1 MSLDEHSHAISLV
14 RANLVSLVLLLPL
27 TALCLVPY
35 VALWGW
41 DKLVMDFA
49 LILNEPFLFV
59 VLLAGGILAHEMLH
73 GLTWKLAGGKSW
85 SAIKF
90 GINWKA
96 LAPYAHCREPLEIN
110 AYRWGAVMPGILLG
124 IIPFAIGLF
133 TGSGWFTVLGYIF
146 IITAAGDMLILWL
159 IRRVDA
165 GTLVQDHPTLA
176 GCEIVQP
183 ADRPGH
189 RKGNQTNTSL

>member
-1 MSLDEHSHAISLV
+1 MSLNEHNHAISLV
-14 RANLVSLVLLLPL
+14 RANLVSLVLLPLL

-41 DKLVMDFA
+41 DKLITDFA
-49 LILNEPFLFV
+49 LIFNKPILFL
-59 VLLAGGILAHEMLH
+59 VLLVAGILAHEMLH

-90 GINWKA
+90 GVNWKA
-96 LAPYAHCREPLEIN
+96 LAPYAHCREPLEVN
-110 AYRWGAVMPGILLG
+110 AYRWGAAMPGLLLG
-124 IIPFAIGLF
+124 IIPFSVGLI
-133 TGSGWFTVLGYIF
+133 TGGGWYVVFGYIF
-146 IITAAGDMLILWL
+146 TITAAGDMLILWL

-183 ADRPGH
+183 ADRPEH
-189 RKGNQTNTSL
+189 RKGNQTDNSL